1 MNKCMMKQTH
11 PCSPSAGPH
20 VKQLKLVDFISSIII
35 HRLTVLSV
43 LLDPS
48 VRVLEDNRTTTPDLP
63 IRPAVNH
70 YTRTRPD

>member
-48 VRVLEDNRTTTPDLP
+48 VRVLEDN
-63 IRPAVNH
+63 
-70 YTRTRPD
+70 